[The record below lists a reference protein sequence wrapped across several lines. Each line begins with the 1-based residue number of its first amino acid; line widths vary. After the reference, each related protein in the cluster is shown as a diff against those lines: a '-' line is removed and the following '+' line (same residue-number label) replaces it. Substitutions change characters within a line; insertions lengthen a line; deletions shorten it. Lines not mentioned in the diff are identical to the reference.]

1 MRTISVFTL
10 RTYLGAS
17 ASEIVKLRALFPDY
31 DGDEFPEADCARA
44 LLAIRQ
50 GNKRRDQITEQYMQQ
65 KAQDRTRQILGN
77 RSRRLTRD

>member
-1 MRTISVFTL
+1 MRTISVFAL

-17 ASEIVKLRALFPDY
+17 ATEIAKIRALFPDY

-50 GNKRRDQITEQYMQQ
+50 GNKRRETVPEAHKA
-65 KAQDRTRQILGN
+65 KAQDRTRQILGT
-77 RSRRLTRD
+77 RRRMTRD